1 MESFS
6 EALRQPVVDF
16 AILLAVILTMPP
28 LFERLKLP
36 GLVGLLFA
44 GVVLGSSGLNL
55 LNSNSE
61 TMKLLSDIGKIY
73 LMFVAGLEI
82 DLELFRRTRNRSFGF
97 GFTTFAVPLITGTIV
112 GRLFGMD
119 WNASIL
125 IGSLLASHTLLA
137 YPIVRRLGVV
147 NNEAVTVTV
156 GATIF
161 TDIGALLVLAIC
173 VGINKGDFSA
183 TSLVTLL
190 LSLAIYATAILFG
203 LDWLGKEFF
212 RRTKND
218 QGNQF
223 LFVLLALFL
232 SSVGAELIGVEQIVG
247 AFLAGLAVNDV
258 VGNGPVKEKVEFVG
272 SVLFI
277 PIFFVGM
284 GLLLDLQAFMKT
296 LDTIGLTL
304 LIVGGL
310 IGSKFIAAFLV
321 KGLYRYSWQQTLTMW
336 SLSLPQVAATLA
348 AAVVGFQQRIIGES
362 VLNSVILMML
372 VTAVLGPLITSRAA
386 AKLVPETID
395 KAYAD
400 SEFNSGK
407 TGNSVR
413 GLQAAEETFGDSPSV
428 VERNTSET
436 VTLQTS
442 QGEQINSPLA
452 SLDSDTTKK
461 VDPLTLEQFSVVVP
475 VSNPQTERYL
485 IEMATLVARHER
497 GRIVPLAIAPAQARM
512 DSLQMDLAIS
522 RSQELLVQAKDL
534 SRELGVEAK
543 PLLRVDFDVA
553 AGISHAAREENANII
568 VLGMSDRLGL
578 RARLFGNLTDSVL
591 WSAHCLVLVARLL
604 DSPLSIKRI
613 LVPVENLTPS
623 AIRPIRFAQIL
634 AETNQAEITLI
645 HVCNPRTEQKRI
657 LALRNQLL
665 SLFADFNSQ
674 LSVKVQIVPGD
685 NIIAEILKA
694 ASTKDLVV
702 LRSQRRRIG
711 ADGLAIG
718 EISTPLLK
726 QLNCSVVLFGEPHN
740 MPNRLN

>member
-44 GVVLGSSGLNL
+44 GVLLGSSVLNL

-82 DLELFRRTRNRSFGF
+82 DLELFRRTRNRSLGF
-97 GFTTFAVPLITGTIV
+97 GLTTFAVPLTTGTIV

-232 SSVGAELIGVEQIVG
+232 TSVGAELIGVEQIVG

-277 PIFFVGM
+277 PIFFVNM

-310 IGSKFIAAFLV
+310 IGSKFLAAFLL

-348 AAVVGFQQRIIGES
+348 AAVVGFQQKIIGES

-372 VTAVLGPLITSRAA
+372 VTSVLGPLITSRTA
-386 AKLVPETID
+386 AKLSPETIERVYTD
-395 KAYAD
+395 T
-400 SEFNSGK
+400 EFNSSK
-407 TGNSVR
+407 T
-413 GLQAAEETFGDSPSV
+413 ASPSV
-428 VERNTSET
+428 VEGDTLET
-436 VTLQTS
+436 VPLSTS
-442 QGEQINSPLA
+442 QGGEFIAPPV
-452 SLDSDTTKK
+452 SLDSDTAKG
-461 VDPLTLEQFSVVVP
+461 VYPLNLEQFSVVVP

-485 IEMATLVARHER
+485 IEMATLVARHEG

-512 DSLQMDLAIS
+512 DSLQMDLAVS
-522 RSQELLVQAKDL
+522 RSQELLVQAQDL

-543 PLLRVDFDVA
+543 PLLRIDFDVA
-553 AGISHAAREENANII
+553 SGISHAAREENANII
-568 VLGMSDRLGL
+568 VLGMSERLGL

-613 LVPVENLTPS
+613 LVPVENLTAW

-665 SLFADFNSQ
+665 SLFADLNSQ
-674 LSVKVQIVPGD
+674 LSVKVLIVPGD

-694 ASTKDLVV
+694 ASTHDLVV

-726 QLNCSVVLFGEPHN
+726 QLSCSVVLFGEPHN
-740 MPNRLN
+740 TPNRVN

>member
-6 EALRQPVVDF
+6 EALKQPVTDF

-44 GVVLGSSGLNL
+44 GVLLGSSGLNL

-82 DLELFRRTRNRSFGF
+82 DLELFRRTRNRSLGF
-97 GFTTFAVPLITGTIV
+97 GFTTFAVPLTTGTIV

-183 TSLVTLL
+183 TSLVILL
-190 LSLAIYATAILFG
+190 VSLAIYATAILFG
-203 LDWLGKEFF
+203 LDWFGKEFF

-232 SSVGAELIGVEQIVG
+232 TSVGAELIGVEQIVG

-277 PIFFVGM
+277 PIFFVNM
-284 GLLLDLQAFMKT
+284 GLLLDLQAFIKT

-310 IGSKFIAAFLV
+310 IGSKFLAAFLV

-348 AAVVGFQQRIIGES
+348 AAVVGFQQKIIGES

-386 AKLVPETID
+386 AQLSPETIERVYTD
-395 KAYAD
+395 KEFSSSKIASSPVVEGDTLETVALRTSQRSEFIAPPVSSD
-400 SEFNSGK
+400 SETAKG
-407 TGNSVR
+407 VY
-413 GLQAAEETFGDSPSV
+413 
-428 VERNTSET
+428 
-436 VTLQTS
+436 
-442 QGEQINSPLA
+442 PLN
-452 SLDSDTTKK
+452 
-461 VDPLTLEQFSVVVP
+461 LEQFSVVVP
-475 VSNPQTERYL
+475 ISNPQTERYL
-485 IEMATLVARHER
+485 IEMATLVARHEG

-522 RSQELLVQAKDL
+522 RSRELLVQAQEL

-568 VLGMSDRLGL
+568 VLGMSEHLGL
-578 RARLFGNLTDSVL
+578 RARLFGNLTNSVL

-613 LVPVENLTPS
+613 LVPVENLTAW

-645 HVCNPRTEQKRI
+645 HVCHPRTEPKRI
-657 LALRNQLL
+657 SALQNQLL
-665 SLFADFNSQ
+665 SLFADFTSQ
-674 LSVKVQIVPGD
+674 LSVKVEIVPGD
-685 NIIAEILKA
+685 NIIEEILKA
-694 ASTKDLVV
+694 ASNHDLVV

-726 QLNCSVVLFGEPHN
+726 QLSCSVVLFGEPHN
-740 MPNRLN
+740 TPNHVN